1 MGNIKQTPRHLN
13 DKVKCRK
20 NVNGKPLSNFCL
32 YYKFEK
38 IIHMKNSIGLKILEI
53 RKSKGL
59 TQEELA
65 ELSKVN
71 LRTIQRIENN
81 ENEPRGNT
89 LNLICDVL
97 EIDSNY
103 LTSKIEQKK
112 GKFIGSLVVNE
123 VFLILLNL
131 LLMLILGFLT
141 LDSNANI
148 NSRIGALLLSFFIPF
163 FIVFLT
169 QKMNALERMLKF
181 GTGFLGYIILLLIV
195 QGFPEGFSAGL
206 RTGLF
211 ICLIISV
218 GILYYGTIILK
229 LIK

>member
-1 MGNIKQTPRHLN
+1 MSMEYRYQTFYDFLN
-13 DKVKCRK
+13 
-20 NVNGKPLSNFCL
+20 LE
-32 YYKFEK
+32 KF
-38 IIHMKNSIGLKILEI
+38 IYMKDSIGNKILEI
-53 RKSKGL
+53 RKLKGL

-89 LNLICDVL
+89 LNLICNVL
-97 EIDSNY
+97 EINSDY
-103 LTSKIEQKK
+103 LTSKIERNK
-112 GKFIGSLVVNE
+112 GKFIGSLIVNG
-123 VFLILLNL
+123 VFLVLLNL
-131 LLMLILGFLT
+131 LLMSIIGFLT

-163 FIVFLT
+163 FIVQLT

-181 GTGFLGYIILLLIV
+181 GTGFLVYIILLLIV
-195 QGFPEGFSAGL
+195 QGFQKGFIGGL

-211 ICLIISV
+211 LCLIISIGV
-218 GILYYGTIILK
+218 LYYGKVILK

>member
-1 MGNIKQTPRHLN
+1 MSMKKRYQTFGDFINL
-13 DKVKCRK
+13 RK
-20 NVNGKPLSNFCL
+20 IN
-32 YYKFEK
+32 Y
-38 IIHMKNSIGLKILEI
+38 MKNSIGNKILEI

-97 EIDSNY
+97 EMNSDYFTSN
-103 LTSKIEQKK
+103 IEPNK
-112 GKFIGSLVVNE
+112 GKFIGSLLVNG
-123 VFLILLNL
+123 VFLVLLNL
-131 LLMLILGFLT
+131 LLMLIIGFLT

-148 NSRIGALLLSFFIPF
+148 NSRVGALLLSFFIPF
-163 FIVFLT
+163 FIVLLT

-181 GTGFLGYIILLLIV
+181 GTGFLLYIILLLTV
-195 QGFPEGFSAGL
+195 QGFREGFSAGY
-206 RTGLF
+206 RTALF
-211 ICLIISV
+211 LCLIISV
-218 GILYYGTIILK
+218 GVLYYGKIILK

>member
-1 MGNIKQTPRHLN
+1 MSLENRYQTFADYINLR
-13 DKVKCRK
+13 
-20 NVNGKPLSNFCL
+20 
-32 YYKFEK
+32 K
-38 IIHMKNSIGLKILEI
+38 IICMKNSIGNKILEI

-81 ENEPRGNT
+81 KNEPRGNT

-103 LTSKIEQKK
+103 LINKIEQNK
-112 GKFIGSLVVNE
+112 GEFIGSLIVNGI
-123 VFLILLNL
+123 FLVLLNL
-131 LLMLILGFLT
+131 FLMLIIGFLT

-163 FIVFLT
+163 FIVLLT
-169 QKMNALERMLKF
+169 QKMNAFERMLKF
-181 GTGFLGYIILLLIV
+181 GTGFLVYIILLLVV
-195 QGFPEGFSAGL
+195 QGFREGFGIGF

-211 ICLIISV
+211 LCLIISV
-218 GILYYGTIILK
+218 GVLYYGKVILK
-229 LIK
+229 LTK

>member
-1 MGNIKQTPRHLN
+1 MSMENRYQSFGHFINL
-13 DKVKCRK
+13 RK
-20 NVNGKPLSNFCL
+20 IN
-32 YYKFEK
+32 Y
-38 IIHMKNSIGLKILEI
+38 MKNSIGSKILEI

-97 EIDSNY
+97 EISSDY
-103 LTSKIEQKK
+103 LTSKIEPNK
-112 GKFIGSLVVNE
+112 GTFIGSLVVNG
-123 VFLILLNL
+123 VFLVLLNL
-131 LLMLILGFLT
+131 LLMLIIGFLT

-163 FIVFLT
+163 FIVLLT

-181 GTGFLGYIILLLIV
+181 GTGFLVDIILLLIV
-195 QGFPEGFSAGL
+195 QGFREGLGAGF

-211 ICLIISV
+211 LCLIISV
-218 GILYYGTIILK
+218 GVLYYGKVLLK

>member
-1 MGNIKQTPRHLN
+1 MSMVYRYQTFNHFINLR
-13 DKVKCRK
+13 
-20 NVNGKPLSNFCL
+20 
-32 YYKFEK
+32 K
-38 IIHMKNSIGLKILEI
+38 IINMKNSIGNKIHEI

-97 EIDSNY
+97 EINSDQFINKIDSNK
-103 LTSKIEQKK
+103 SE
-112 GKFIGSLVVNE
+112 FIGSFIINGFFLV
-123 VFLILLNL
+123 LLNF
-131 LLMLILGFLT
+131 LLMLIIGFLT

-163 FIVFLT
+163 FIVLLT
-169 QKMNALERMLKF
+169 QQMNGLERMLKF
-181 GTGFLGYIILLLIV
+181 GTGFLFYIVFLLAV
-195 QGFPEGFSAGL
+195 QGFRVGFIEGF

-211 ICLIISV
+211 LCLIISIGV
-218 GILYYGTIILK
+218 LYYGKINLK